1 MRILGVDLAWGDRRP
16 DGVALIEV
24 GRDGQ
29 GTLAAADCCRGDDS
43 LITWVRETVGHGPS
57 LVALDGPI
65 VCPNLSGGRPVDRE
79 THRFFGRAHAGCHPA
94 NLSRCPRP
102 ARICHQLEGLGF
114 SADYRLDEPRQ
125 RREADRPLR
134 RQIEVYPHP
143 AAVVLFGLPRILK
156 YKRGPAAARRRELAR
171 LQCLLAGTLTRLVP
185 PLGMGPQAQALFAVD
200 PVGLVGAAHKA
211 HEDALDAVLCAV
223 VGWLHWVHGGQQ
235 SQVLGDL
242 GTGFLVV
249 PLVACVGSE
258 HGGPHP
264 GGAAI
269 PG

>member
-1 MRILGVDLAWGDRRP
+1 MRILGIDLAWGDRRS

-24 GRDGQ
+24 GGNGQ
-29 GTLAAADCCRGDDS
+29 GTLAAADCSRGDDS
-43 LITWVRETVGHGPS
+43 LITWVREASGDGPC

-65 VCPNLSGGRPVDRE
+65 VCPNRSGGRPVDRE
-79 THRFFGRAHAGCHPA
+79 THRLFGRAHAGCHPA

-102 ARICHQLEGLGF
+102 ARICHRLKALGF
-114 SADYRLDEPRQ
+114 SADYRLDVPRQ
-125 RREADRPLR
+125 RCEADRPLR

-143 AAVVLFGLPRILK
+143 AAVTLFGLPRILK
-156 YKRGPAAARRRELAR
+156 YKRGPVGARRRELAR
-171 LQCLLAGTLTRLVP
+171 LQGLLSGTLTRLVP
-185 PLGMGPQAQALFAVD
+185 PLGMGPQAQTIFAVD
-200 PVGLVGAAHKA
+200 PVSLVGAAHKA
-211 HEDALDAVLCAV
+211 HEDALDAVICAV

-242 GTGFLVV
+242 ATGFLVV
-249 PLVACVGSE
+249 PLATCVGRT
-258 HGGPHP
+258 HGGSRP